1 MADTIQMVLD
11 CREHALI
18 ELANT
23 RGLAFESKQLDLG
36 DVHLVQGDQ
45 LVCVIERKTYADL
58 RSSIV
63 DGRFREQRDR
73 MKCNVG
79 VDKMVYI
86 IENAP
91 TFYAEWDAKCTTS
104 VFHLLHRDGIKVAR
118 TASVSD
124 TLTYMVALLERMN
137 KEPERYVTSRAASAA
152 AGDEQSYT
160 EHLEASMVSKKK
172 GANMTAS
179 TVFRSMLSSIPGISS
194 TIAKA
199 MESKAST
206 MRQLMVDLEALD
218 GMAPRKAHLMSID
231 KIGAGKAVAIL
242 THLGFC

>member
-1 MADTIQMVLD
+1 
-11 CREHALI
+11 
-18 ELANT
+18 
-23 RGLAFESKQLDLG
+23 
-36 DVHLVQGDQ
+36 
-45 LVCVIERKTYADL
+45 
-58 RSSIV
+58 
-63 DGRFREQRDR
+63 
-73 MKCNVG
+73 
-79 VDKMVYI
+79 
-86 IENAP
+86 
-91 TFYAEWDAKCTTS
+91 
-104 VFHLLHRDGIKVAR
+104 
-118 TASVSD
+118 
-124 TLTYMVALLERMN
+124 
-137 KEPERYVTSRAASAA
+137 
-152 AGDEQSYT
+152 
-160 EHLEASMVSKKK
+160 MVSKKK